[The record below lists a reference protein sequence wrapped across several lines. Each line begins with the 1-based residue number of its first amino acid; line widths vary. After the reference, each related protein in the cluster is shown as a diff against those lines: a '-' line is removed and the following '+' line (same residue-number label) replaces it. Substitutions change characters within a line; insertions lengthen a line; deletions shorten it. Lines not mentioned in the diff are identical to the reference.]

1 MLHLLGSL
9 YVSLESD
16 FSLVTFEYVI
26 FITFIVLLLL
36 VDFSVSRNA
45 VYKTCHTVMI
55 LNLETEITSYSYQ

>member
-36 VDFSVSRNA
+36 VDFRVSRNA
-45 VYKTCHTVMI
+45 DYKTLRGLMSYCHDI
-55 LNLETEITSYSYQ
+55 KP

>member
-45 VYKTCHTVMI
+45 VYKTLRGFMSYCHDI
-55 LNLETEITSYSYQ
+55 KP